1 MSIYGKGAKGKC
13 DKLFSKIIRSRGTC
27 ERCGNTD
34 RTSHQCAHIISRK
47 YSATRTNQE
56 NAWNLCAKC
65 HRRLTDWPRE
75 HSHFIT
81 ETIGGERYEELR
93 QLAEQPTKM
102 DWAAEYER
110 LKQIAKELDIPIA

>member
-13 DKLFSKIIRSRGTC
+13 DKLFSKIIRSRGAC

-34 RTSHQCAHIISRK
+34 YSTFQCAHIISRK
-47 YSATRTNQE
+47 YAATRTNQE

-81 ETIGGERYEELR
+81 QTIGSERYEALR
-93 QLAEQPTKM
+93 RTAETPTKVNW
-102 DWAAEYER
+102 DAEYER
-110 LKQIAKELDIPIA
+110 LKAIAQSLDI